1 MSDEKAQTEEMKA
14 REAAVTDLCI
24 RKCTEMDAM
33 GSLKNHKTGWR
44 ALKALPE
51 PHKSNLK
58 KMGYVTR
65 LAVHRAVQ
73 PKTLAFTQ
81 LMLNFYAKHAT
92 NVMDF
97 PTIS

>member
-1 MSDEKAQTEEMKA
+1 MSAEKAQTEEMKA

-33 GSLKNHKTGWR
+33 GSLKNHKTGWN

-58 KMGYVTR
+58 QMGYGVTR
-65 LAVHRAVQ
+65 LDVHRADFQ
-73 PKTLAFTQ
+73 PKTLVFTQ
-81 LMLNFYAKHAT
+81 RMLNFYAKRAT
-92 NVMDF
+92 QLRY
-97 PTIS
+97 